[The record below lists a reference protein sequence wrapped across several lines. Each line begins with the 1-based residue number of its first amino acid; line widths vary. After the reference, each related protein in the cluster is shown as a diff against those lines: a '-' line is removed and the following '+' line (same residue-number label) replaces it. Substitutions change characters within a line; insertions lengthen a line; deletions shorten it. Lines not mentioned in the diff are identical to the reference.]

1 MNIET
6 AKNINS
12 MSIGILMARQG
23 IGEFSD
29 SDIAKLK
36 ETSLADMLEANRL
49 MTEYKE
55 ELPEGG
61 TRTYIRTT
69 DTALAE
75 LYCRLHNDEFH
86 LVSDL
91 VDACSAID
99 DVRRDSI
106 NGHGILVDGYG
117 NYSFIE
123 LNNDG
128 DGALETLEQAGSING
143 LLCMIQNMAAELE
156 EQDQ

>member
-6 AKNINS
+6 AKKINS
-12 MSIGILMARQG
+12 MSVGILMAREG

-36 ETSLADMLEANRL
+36 ETSLAEMLEANRL
-49 MTEYKE
+49 MTGYKE
-55 ELPEGG
+55 QLPEGG
-61 TRTYIRTT
+61 VRHTLHTT
-69 DTALAE
+69 DRALAE

-123 LNNDG
+123 LNSAG
-128 DGALETLEQAGSING
+128 DGALDTLEQAGSING
-143 LLCMIQNMAAELE
+143 LLGMILNMANELE
-156 EQDQ
+156 EQEQ